1 MNPGTLCLSGLP
13 VADST
18 PQWPRARLSRRKA
31 ASGKRQAS
39 CALRLPLCALRLHLA
54 LLALGVL
61 VAGCA
66 RNGEPPKDS
75 ASRQARFADPLVVAL
90 APHEG
95 TGKLDAEIRR
105 FQEQVRAGRNPDL
118 ALERLGWL
126 FVQKARASFDAG
138 FYKLA
143 EQCALA
149 LQSRR
154 PDSPEA
160 LLLRGHVLHNLHRFK
175 EAEPLARELVARRGL
190 PFDFGLLGDVLME
203 QGNLAEA
210 IAACQKMVDLRPDL
224 HSYARGAHLRWLK
237 GNLTGA
243 EKLMRMAASAASPQD
258 PESAAWVNTRLA
270 GYEFQSGAI
279 AEAQRTCAI
288 ALEFQND
295 YAPALL
301 LRGRLLLAK
310 GSNAE
315 AAEVTRRAAE
325 LNPLPEYQWTLAEA
339 LRASGRADQAVA
351 VETQL
356 HQSGAVADPRTY
368 SLYLATRGES
378 VETALKLAE
387 AELEVRGDVFTH
399 DALAWALA
407 ASSKLA
413 EAGLEIDRA
422 LSEGT
427 SDGRLLFHAAVIAHK
442 TGKQEDAQRWA
453 EQAIDLKQML
463 LPSER
468 EQLQVV
474 AQRSE
479 GGGQRS
485 EARAW
490 TPSDL
495 RPPTSALRHNASQRL
510 ALLPGG
516 TQTSFPPVDTVP
528 VPNGNSQ
535 PKGKTP

>member
-1 MNPGTLCLSGLP
+1 MP
-13 VADST
+13 
-18 PQWPRARLSRRKA
+18 
-31 ASGKRQAS
+31 
-39 CALRLPLCALRLHLA
+39 LHLA
-54 LLALGVL
+54 LLALCVL
-61 VAGCA
+61 AAGCA

-75 ASRQARFADPLVVAL
+75 ASRQVRFADPLVVAL

-105 FQEQVRAGRNPDL
+105 FQEQARSGRNPDL

-126 FVQKARASFDAG
+126 FVQKARSSFDAG

-210 IAACQKMVDLRPDL
+210 IEACQKMVDLRPDL

-237 GNLTGA
+237 GNLAGA

-258 PESAAWVNTRLA
+258 PESAAWVTTRLA

-279 AEAQRTCAI
+279 AEAERTCAI

-295 YAPALL
+295 YPPALL
-301 LRGRLLLAK
+301 LRGRLLLAQ

-315 AAEVTRRAAE
+315 AAVVARRAAE

-339 LRASGRADQAVA
+339 LRASGRADQAAA

-356 HQSGAVADPRTY
+356 RQNGAVADPRTY

-378 VETALKLAE
+378 VETALRLAQ
-387 AELEVRGDVFTH
+387 AELAARGDVFTH

-427 SDGRLLFHAAVIAHK
+427 SDGRLFFHAAMIAHK
-442 TGKQEDAQRWA
+442 TGKQWDAQRWA
-453 EQAIDLKQML
+453 EQAMDLKQML

-468 EQLQVV
+468 EQLEVV
-474 AQRSE
+474 AQGSE
-479 GGGQRS
+479 VGGQRS

-490 TPSDL
+490 TPSAL
-495 RPPTSALRHNASQRL
+495 RPLPSDITPASGLPCCPAALKPAFHLWILSPYRMETHNRKETHHESDNQTPA
-510 ALLPGG
+510 PGSLCAAG
-516 TQTSFPPVDTVP
+516 GATGHSRGRIQSHGRAFDHVR
-528 VPNGNSQ
+528 SLS
-535 PKGKTP
+535 

>member
-1 MNPGTLCLSGLP
+1 MNPGTVCRSRLP
-13 VADST
+13 VANAT
-18 PQWPRARLSRRKA
+18 PQLPRAPLSRRRA
-31 ASGKRQAS
+31 VSAKRQAS
-39 CALRLPLCALRLHLA
+39 CALRLPLCALRLPLA
-54 LLALGVL
+54 VVALSVLA
-61 VAGCA
+61 AGCA

-75 ASRQARFADPLVVAL
+75 ASRQVRFADPLVVAL

-105 FQEQVRAGRNPDL
+105 FQEQARSGRNPDL

-126 FVQKARASFDAG
+126 FVQKARSSFDAG

-279 AEAQRTCAI
+279 AEAERTCAI

-295 YAPALL
+295 YPPALL
-301 LRGRLLLAK
+301 LRGRLLLAQ

-315 AAEVTRRAAE
+315 AAVVARRAAE

-339 LRASGRADQAVA
+339 LRASGRADQAAA

-356 HQSGAVADPRTY
+356 RQNGAVADPRTY

-378 VETALKLAE
+378 VETALRLAQ
-387 AELEVRGDVFTH
+387 AELAARGDVFTH

-427 SDGRLLFHAAVIAHK
+427 SDGRLFFHAAMIAHK
-442 TGKQEDAQRWA
+442 TGKQWDAQRWA
-453 EQAIDLKQML
+453 EQAMDLKQML

-468 EQLQVV
+468 EQLEVV
-474 AQRSE
+474 AQGSE
-479 GGGQRS
+479 VGGQRS

-490 TPSDL
+490 TPSAL
-495 RPPTSALRHNASQRL
+495 RPPTSALRHNASQRI

-535 PKGKTP
+535 PKGNTP